1 MGRPIGARLIEAITI
16 VEAIGPCK
24 AGEVRKRMVDINR
37 DNASKYLDRAQ
48 RKGWVT
54 VSGELYHR
62 VYAVVPGWQDGV
74 DSLKSGV
81 RAMPAA
87 RAVRQHHLQLVWR

>member
-1 MGRPIGARLIEAITI
+1 MGRPIGARLIEAVSI
-16 VEAIGPCK
+16 VEAIGPCR

-54 VSGELYHR
+54 VSGELYR
-62 VYAVVPGWQDGV
+62 RIYAVVPGWQDKV
-74 DSLKSGV
+74 DGSASGV
-81 RAMPAA
+81 SALPIA
-87 RAVRQHHLQLVWR
+87 RDVRQHKLQLVWR

>member
-1 MGRPIGARLIEAITI
+1 MGRPIGARLIEAVSI
-16 VEAIGPCK
+16 VESIGPCR
-24 AGEVRKRMVDINR
+24 AGEVRKRMLDINR

-62 VYAVVPGWQDGV
+62 VYTAVPGWQDRIDGCA
-74 DSLKSGV
+74 SGV
-81 RAMPAA
+81 RALPVA
-87 RAVRQHHLQLVWR
+87 RAVKQHHLQAVWR